1 MDHDQAVR
9 QKATERYLLNELDP
23 GLRDEFEEHL
33 FDCQDCALDVRTAAM
48 FVEQSKIVLAEP
60 PAPAQ
65 VRVPFPV
72 PAKVGWMERMRP
84 ALVAPVF
91 ALLLISVAY
100 QQVVNRHLKQAIN
113 APQLLPWASINVST
127 RGSASPIITAKP
139 GEGFLLFVSTPP
151 DHAYSSYTADL
162 YDPAGRLEWSLT
174 IPAASADDTWPI
186 RVPAGK
192 RDKGV
197 YTLAV
202 RGTSATG
209 QSSEI
214 GRYPFELQI
223 QQ

>member
-33 FDCQDCALDVRTAAM
+33 FDCQDCALDVRAAAM
-48 FVEQSKIVLAEP
+48 FVEQSKVVLAEP
-60 PAPAQ
+60 PVPAQ

-72 PAKVGWMERMRP
+72 PAKVGWIGWLRP
-84 ALVAPVF
+84 ALAVPVF
-91 ALLLISVAY
+91 ALLLVAVTY

-113 APQLLPWASINVST
+113 TPQLLPWTSINVST
-127 RGSASPIITAKP
+127 RGSITPIITAKP
-139 GEGFLLFVSTPP
+139 GEGFLLFVNTPP

-174 IPAASADDTWPI
+174 IPAAFADDTWPI
-186 RVPAGK
+186 RVPGG
-192 RDKGV
+192 RRGKGV

-202 RGTSATG
+202 RGTSVTG

>member
-33 FDCQDCALDVRTAAM
+33 FDCQDCALDVRAAAM
-48 FVEQSKIVLAEP
+48 FIEQSKVVLAEP
-60 PAPAQ
+60 PVPAQ

-72 PAKVGWMERMRP
+72 PAKVGWMGWLRP
-84 ALVAPVF
+84 AFAVPVL
-91 ALLLISVAY
+91 ALLTVVGY
-100 QQVVNRHLKQAIN
+100 QNLVTLPRMTQAIN
-113 APQLLPWASINVST
+113 KPQVLPWTSINVST
-127 RGSASPIITAKP
+127 RGASTPIITAKP
-139 GEGFLLFVSTPP
+139 GEGFLLFVNTPP
-151 DHAYSSYTADL
+151 DHTYSSYTADL

-174 IPAASADDTWPI
+174 ISAASADDTWPI
-186 RVPAGK
+186 RVPGTK
-192 RDKGV
+192 REKGV